1 MSISLSVDNFLKSKS
16 ESYFV
21 YDHQP
26 LLGLLDDSRGGR
38 EEEALHHK
46 HAARLLLQDLGLCRV
61 RQSCRQ
67 GHGHARRG
75 RSIESS
81 IDETDGA

>member
-1 MSISLSVDNFLKSKS
+1 MPVGLSVNYFLKTFL
-16 ESYFV
+16 YGR
-21 YDHQP
+21 QL

-38 EEEALHHK
+38 KEEALHCGY
-46 HAARLLLQDLGLCRV
+46 AARLLLQDLGLFRV

-75 RSIESS
+75 RSIKPS